1 MELLNFWGK
10 NQKLIEKELKN
21 WLKNKSSSLIYQAMR
36 YSVFSG
42 GKRLRPLL
50 VLAAAQTCDGKTKQ
64 ILPVACALELVH
76 TYSLIHDDLPAL
88 DNDDFRRGKLSC
100 HRKFGEAVA
109 ILTGDALLTKAF
121 EIIAKT
127 VEPKI
132 LAQVVKEITSACGV
146 NGMIEGQMEDIA
158 LSPDLPRRVKAGS
171 IKSAPQELEKIYQKK
186 TAGLIKTCIKI
197 GAILSK
203 AKPKEMRALEKY
215 GENIGLAFQ
224 ISDDIIDYQQER
236 KINKLTYAQI
246 YGLLRAEKRVKEL
259 VAKAKK
265 ELEIFAHRR
274 AQVLKQFAD
283 FIATRKK

>member
-1 MELLNFWGK
+1 MAELLNFWKK

-21 WLKNKSSSLIYQAMR
+21 WLENELSSLIYQAMR

-42 GKRLRPLL
+42 GKRLRPFL
-50 VLAAAQTCDGKTKQ
+50 VLAAAQTCNGKIKQ

-88 DNDDFRRGKLSC
+88 DNDDFRRGKPSC

-109 ILTGDALLTKAF
+109 VLTGDALLTKAF

-127 VEPKI
+127 VEPRI
-132 LAQVVKEITSACGV
+132 LAQVLKEITSACGA

-158 LSPDLPRRVKAGS
+158 LSPDS
-171 IKSAPQELEKIYQKK
+171 IKPTPQELEEIYQKK

-203 AKPKEMRALEKY
+203 AKPKEMKALEKY

-236 KINKLTYAQI
+236 KFNKLTYAQI
-246 YGLLRAEKRVKEL
+246 YGLPQAEKRVKEL
-259 VAKAKK
+259 TRQAKK
-265 ELEIFAHRR
+265 ELKIFADKTGI
-274 AQVLKQFAD
+274 LKEFAD
-283 FIATRKK
+283 YIATRKR